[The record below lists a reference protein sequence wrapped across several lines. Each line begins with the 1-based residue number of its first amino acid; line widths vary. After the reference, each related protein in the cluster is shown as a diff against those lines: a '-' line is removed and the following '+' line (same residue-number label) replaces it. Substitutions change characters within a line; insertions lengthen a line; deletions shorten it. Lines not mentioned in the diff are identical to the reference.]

1 MERCNGSADK
11 LSNMLC
17 YFAFGKSR
25 FAPPAIIHMHV
36 PPQLQ
41 AMHEAE
47 AALVELGRFLKAEGY
62 RFTTVSPLTHSRVN
76 ARKGNECATDLEG
89 IFGWSRPFDIAAV
102 PEDLCLRMRN
112 AGVLVREGSRYRS
125 LVRASTLGGQLF
137 FHSAYPTA
145 EVDAVFFGPDT
156 YRFVNAVE
164 QYLAGLRT
172 PVRRAVDIGC
182 GGGPGAISIA
192 SLRTSA
198 EVYAVDINPKAI
210 RFAEANSRL
219 AGTQGVHAMQGDLL
233 NDIEGT
239 FDLVVAN
246 PPYLIDADQRTYR
259 HGAGSLGEGLS
270 LAIVDAAVKRLSDEG
285 SLLLYTGVAIV
296 NGKDSFRD
304 AIEEKFKDSRMRW
317 EYREID
323 PDIFGEELMH
333 EPYTQADRI
342 AAVVLAATKEG

>member
-1 MERCNGSADK
+1 
-11 LSNMLC
+11 
-17 YFAFGKSR
+17 
-25 FAPPAIIHMHV
+25 MHI
-36 PPQLQ
+36 PPQAGTSQ
-41 AMHEAE
+41 ESD
-47 AALVELGRFLKAEGY
+47 AALTELGHYLKAEGY

-76 ARKGNECATDLEG
+76 ARRGNELATGLEG
-89 IFGWSRPFDIAAV
+89 IFGWSRPFELSAV
-102 PEDLCLRMRN
+102 SADLYRRMQD
-112 AGVLVREGSRYRS
+112 AGVLAREGGRFRS

-145 EVDAVFFGPDT
+145 EIDAVFFGPDT
-156 YRFVNAVE
+156 YRFVNAIE
-164 QYLAGLRT
+164 QYLAGLGT
-172 PVRRAVDIGC
+172 PVHRAVDIGC

-192 SLRTSA
+192 SLRPSA

-210 RFAEANSRL
+210 RFTRVNSRV
-219 AGTQGVHAMQGDLL
+219 AGTRGVHALPGDLL
-233 NDIEGT
+233 NDVEDS

-270 LAIVDAAVKRLSDEG
+270 LAILDAAVRRLSDGG

-296 NGKDSFRD
+296 NGRDAFRD
-304 AIEEKFKDSRMRW
+304 AIEERFRGSGMRW
-317 EYREID
+317 EYKEID

-342 AAVVLAATKEG
+342 AAVVLVARREG